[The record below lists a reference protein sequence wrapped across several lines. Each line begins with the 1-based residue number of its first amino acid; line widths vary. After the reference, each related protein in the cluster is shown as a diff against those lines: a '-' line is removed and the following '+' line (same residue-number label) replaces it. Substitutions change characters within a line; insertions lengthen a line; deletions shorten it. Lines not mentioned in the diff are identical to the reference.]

1 MATIYVINTKQP
13 EVTETVTATSLTA
26 FTDEY
31 VVGPGYSST
40 LTIGVSNTGQDLT
53 DFAIQVKA
61 HPNADWETRLSGTDW
76 STATSTLLVPG
87 SGLNTLASG
96 STDDVVV
103 NLFSA
108 HAYRFAASVAS
119 SSTALSVRHTVS
131 FTGGQG

>member
-1 MATIYVINTKQP
+1 MATIYVINDKQNA
-13 EVTETVTATSLTA
+13 VTETVTATSLTA
-26 FTDEY
+26 FTDTY

-40 LTIGVSNTGQDLT
+40 LSIAVANSGQDLT
-53 DFAIQVKA
+53 DFALQTQS
-61 HPNADWETRLSGTDW
+61 HPDAAWETRLSGTDW
-76 STATSTLLVPG
+76 ATPTSTLLVAA

-103 NLFSA
+103 NLFAS
-108 HAYRFAASVAS
+108 HAYRFASSVAS